1 MNMSAT
7 VPSVAIVGSGPS
19 GCYVA
24 QALRKAWAE
33 APISVFERL
42 PVPYGL
48 ARYGVAPD
56 HPGTKAV
63 IHQFARLFERDN
75 IRFCGNL
82 EIGRDI
88 TLNELRDQ
96 FDIVVLALGLAGDC
110 LLGIPG
116 DRLAGIIGAGQLTR
130 LLNDHPDESETLPE
144 LGERIG
150 IIGNGNVAIDL
161 IRLLSKRDDEF
172 AGSDLSP
179 QSLAWLRTQP
189 VREIDVIGRSP
200 AAQAK
205 CDTVMLRELGKLKG
219 ARFSLADGAQL
230 GEAKLPAEQARLEAI
245 LDLVERAPSEE
256 DVNVRLHFGVVPREV
271 VGQRKVEGLRIAN
284 QQGEEQIL
292 PLGSL
297 ITAIGFAEHA
307 RQPLQRDNLC
317 ADADLSAGRLD
328 QGLYCAGWLRRGP
341 RGTIPENR
349 ADARLVADAIIAAV
363 NSGEL
368 PLGKPGA
375 PSLPAHTLD
384 YMAWQQID
392 RHELEQAGSER
403 TRQKLRS
410 RVAMLAVARAKE
422 GA

>member
-1 MNMSAT
+1 MT
-7 VPSVAIVGSGPS
+7 VPSIAIVGSGPS

-24 QALRKAWAE
+24 QALRKAWAD
-33 APISVFERL
+33 APISLFERL

-63 IHQFARLFERDN
+63 TNQFARLFEREN

-88 TLNELRDQ
+88 TLNELREH
-96 FDIVVLALGLAGDC
+96 FDVVVLTLGLAGDSR
-110 LLGIPG
+110 LGIPG
-116 DRLAGIIGAGQLTR
+116 DQLPGVYGAGQLTR
-130 LLNDHPDESETLPE
+130 LLNDHPDEVDTAPV
-144 LGERIG
+144 LGERIA

-161 IRLLSKRDDEF
+161 IRLLSKKADEF

-179 QSLAWLRTQP
+179 QSLAWLQAQP

-205 CDTVMLRELGKLKG
+205 CDTVMLRELGKLNH
-219 ARFSLADGAQL
+219 ACFSLADDALL
-230 GEAKLPAEQARLEAI
+230 GEPQSPAEQARLDAFKALI
-245 LDLVERAPSEE
+245 EREQPAEG
-256 DVNVRLHFGVVPREV
+256 VTIRLHFGKVPQAII
-271 VGQRKVEGLRIAN
+271 GQQQVEGLRMTATQN
-284 QQGEEQIL
+284 GAEQTLDIDN
-292 PLGSL
+292 L
-297 ITAIGFAEHA
+297 ITAIGFNQHP
-307 RQPLQRDNLC
+307 QQTLHRDQLC
-317 ADADLSAGRLD
+317 GDADLNLGRLD

-363 NSGEL
+363 NSGRL
-368 PLGKPGA
+368 PLGKPGEL
-375 PSLPAHTLD
+375 PLPAHCVS
-384 YMAWQQID
+384 YQAWQQID
-392 RHELEQAGSER
+392 RRELEQAGPQR

-410 RVAMLAVARAKE
+410 RADMLAAARTQ
-422 GA
+422 